1 MGRPASAVRP
11 HSLGKE
17 HMRLWFRLLTA
28 ALIAAGTVVSAP
40 LSTPAAA
47 QEAKPTQEDAKS
59 ITLKA
64 AELIAAK
71 GLDKAAKAFNTE
83 GPFKHGEIYVNVI
96 DFAGVWKVYPPR
108 PAGVG
113 QSVVNVKDPDGR
125 FIVQDVLAVA
135 KEKDEGW
142 VEYRWL
148 NPASNKIEP
157 KITYVKRV
165 PGQELVAYVGIYK

>member
-1 MGRPASAVRP
+1 
-11 HSLGKE
+11 
-17 HMRLWFRLLTA
+17 MRGLIRFLLIGLFATSIVTTA
-28 ALIAAGTVVSAP
+28 IA
-40 LSTPAAA
+40 
-47 QEAKPTQEDAKS
+47 QDKKPTQDDAKA

-71 GLDKAAKAFNTE
+71 GLDEAAKSFNADGE
-83 GPFKHGEIYVNVI
+83 YKYGEIYVNVI

-113 QSVVNVKDPDGR
+113 QSVINVKDPDGK
-125 FIVQDVLAVA
+125 FVVQDVLAVA
-135 KEKDEGW
+135 KDKGEGW

-157 KITYVKRV
+157 KVTYVKRV
-165 PGQELVAYVGIYK
+165 SGQELVAYVGIYK

>member
-1 MGRPASAVRP
+1 
-11 HSLGKE
+11 
-17 HMRLWFRLLTA
+17 MRLWFRLLVA
-28 ALIAAGTVVSAP
+28 GLIAVGTAVSAP
-40 LSTPAAA
+40 MPTPAVA
-47 QEAKPTQEDAKS
+47 QTAKPMQEDAKS

-64 AELIAAK
+64 AELIAAQ
-71 GLDKAAKAFNTE
+71 GLDEAAKAFNAD
-83 GPFKHGEIYVNVI
+83 GPFKYGEIYVNVI

-113 QSVVNVKDPDGR
+113 QSVINVKDPDGR

-135 KEKDEGW
+135 KDKGEGW

-165 PGQELVAYVGIYK
+165 PGQDLVAYVGIYK